1 VKRPTLP
8 NFFIAG
14 APKSGTTSLYHYLD
28 QHPEIHMSRIK
39 EPNYFASEI
48 RLQNFS
54 EWLRPRAENDGP
66 TLRAYLDGPMR
77 EKRFGGM
84 VTEWSDYLRL
94 FRKAEGQKAIGEASV
109 CYLWSGSAAANIR
122 RTLPEARI
130 ILVLRNPIEMVFSMY
145 LHNMRSEGTRLSF
158 REAIEKG
165 IQQRGGAFDIFHPF
179 LDMGLYHQQVKR
191 VLDNFPKDQVRIY
204 WYEEYKTKP
213 LRMLADI
220 FRFLE
225 VNPLFRPDVSKRYLE
240 ASAPRVTLEPSDR
253 ACLSEFYK
261 EDVEKLADL
270 LEHDLSSWCGPARK
284 PNRDRKEA

>member
-1 VKRPTLP
+1 VKSPTLP

-48 RLQNFS
+48 RLENFS
-54 EWLRPRAENDGP
+54 EWLRPRAEKDGP

-109 CYLWSGSAAANIR
+109 CYLWSESAAANIR
-122 RTLPEARI
+122 RTLPDARI
-130 ILVLRNPIEMVFSMY
+130 ILILRNPVEMVFSMY
-145 LHNMRSEGTRLSF
+145 LHNRRSEASSLLF
-158 REAIEKG
+158 REAIQKG
-165 IQQRGGAFDIFHPF
+165 LEQRGGGFDIFHPF
-179 LDMGLYHQQVKR
+179 LDLGLYHQQVKR
-191 VLDNFPKDQVRIY
+191 VLDTFPKDQVRIY
-204 WYEEYKTKP
+204 WYDEYRSKP
-213 LRMLADI
+213 LRMIADI

-225 VNPLFRPDVSKRYLE
+225 VDARFRPDMSKRYLE
-240 ASAPRVTLEPSDR
+240 AGAPRVILEPSDR
-253 ACLSEFYK
+253 AFLSEFYK
-261 EDVEKLADL
+261 ADVDNLAIL
-270 LEHDLSSWCGPARK
+270 LQRDLSGWVL
-284 PNRDRKEA
+284 PNRDRKGA